1 MSTIDI
7 IIAVCFL
14 PCLFFGLKHGL
25 VKQITSLCTIYFGV
39 TLSLRFSAPVIEWLS
54 KHVNIS
60 PLAAKMVSFIV
71 IFFVIALLLSLLG
84 RLVEKVLQITLLG
97 WINKVLGVAMAFIIF
112 AVTLSAITFIVDQAN
127 NSLSFIP
134 KEQISK
140 SRAYPELLKL
150 SKLIFPYFKQ
160 LF

>member
-54 KHVNIS
+54 SHVNIS
-60 PLAAKMVSFIV
+60 PLAAKMVSFLV

-97 WINKVLGVAMAFIIF
+97 WVNKVLGVAMAFIIF

-134 KEQISK
+134 KEQISE
-140 SRAYPELLKL
+140 SRIYPELLKL

>member
-39 TLSLRFSAPVIEWLS
+39 TLSLRFSSPVMEWLS
-54 KHVNIS
+54 SHVEMS
-60 PLAAKMVSFIV
+60 PLAAKMVSLII

-97 WINKVLGVAMAFIIF
+97 WVNKVLGVAMAFVIF
-112 AVTLSAITFIVDQAN
+112 TVTLSAVTFIVDQAN
-127 NSLSFIP
+127 NALSFIP
-134 KEQISK
+134 KEQISE
-140 SRAYPELLKL
+140 SRIYPELLKL

>member
-1 MSTIDI
+1 MNTIDI

-39 TLSLRFSAPVIEWLS
+39 TLSLRFSAPVIKWLS
-54 KHVNIS
+54 GHVTMS
-60 PLAAKMVSFIV
+60 PLAAKMVSFLV
-71 IFFVIALLLSLLG
+71 IFLVIALLLRLLG

-97 WINKVLGVAMAFIIF
+97 WVNRLLGVAMAIVIF

-127 NSLSFIP
+127 NTLSFIP
-134 KEQISK
+134 KEQISE
-140 SRAYPELLKL
+140 SRIYPGLLKL